1 MASRHEVLVKLR
13 DHAARVCVE
22 LAVNMHAELV
32 EATPVDTGF
41 ARAMWVPSLSAPAFV
56 TATDA
61 AGGRALTEAGLGAV
75 LAFKLEDGA
84 IFVSN
89 RTRYIRRLDGGSSTQ
104 APAGF
109 VRTAIAKAII
119 AGGNGQLV
127 PA

>member
-1 MASRHEVLVKLR
+1 MATRHEVMVKLR
-13 DHAARVCVE
+13 DHTAKVCVE

-41 ARAMWVPSLSAPAFV
+41 ARAMWVPSLSAPSFV
-56 TATDA
+56 TATSA
-61 AGGRALTEAGLGAV
+61 ADGKGLADAGLAAV
-75 LAFKLEDGA
+75 LAFKLDDGA

-109 VRTAIAKAII
+109 VRAAIARAII
-119 AGGNGQLV
+119 NGGNGQLA